1 MISRQGP
8 PPPVEIFASFVFTYK
23 MNTTQTKLN
32 FVGLWYSPRSTHP
45 CNMSGLNKF
54 FNTVS
59 LPQKVAAWGVAGA
72 VFGTWTWFEQ
82 RDNGKI
88 LTAAEVHERNMKIKK
103 ERKSNKQ

>member
-1 MISRQGP
+1 MKFCKTSHITSSYLLRPSRHLKP
-8 PPPVEIFASFVFTYK
+8 FI
-23 MNTTQTKLN
+23 
-32 FVGLWYSPRSTHP
+32 THP
-45 CNMSGLNKF
+45 INMSGLNKF